1 MKNTRFFLGT
11 RKIRLASPSTTALL
25 ISIPAAYFHHTD
37 FKVGQKL
44 DIYFDM
50 ETGNLILEPH
60 KVKEEQ
66 EHHLE
71 EVKIL

>member
-11 RKIRLASPSTTALL
+11 RKIRLASPTTTALL
-25 ISIPAAYFHHTD
+25 ISIPRSYFHHTNYN
-37 FKVGQKL
+37 VGQKL

-60 KVKEEQ
+60 EE
-66 EHHLE
+66 
-71 EVKIL
+71 K